1 MSLIFTEE
9 NGVFIVGTNG
19 TENGNGISEI
29 SFSGSLT
36 IPEFFNG
43 HKIEEIGQYAFHS
56 CINLVEIEIQAEI
69 SSINY
74 AAFYNCRSLLRI
86 NIPPSVK
93 FIGNQAFS
101 MYNSAV
107 TNSGTLNITFEGES
121 QLSFAGGYNFR
132 RRESIIIYF
141 CGLGPIIYGENN
153 FLNVNTL
160 IIYSSTVSSFLN
172 KPTISGSC
180 PEFRNKQSYGI
191 CTYFPP
197 VNHFGI
203 IISPQILFLSNFV
216 FFSL

>member
-9 NGVFIVGTNG
+9 NGVFIVGTNKS
-19 TENGNGISEI
+19 TNGNGISEI

-56 CINLVEIEIQAEI
+56 CVNLVEVEIQAKI

-74 AAFYNCRSLLRI
+74 RAFYNCRSLLRI

-132 RRESIIIYF
+132 RRDTIIIYF
-141 CGLGPIIYGENN
+141 CGLGPIIYGVDN

-160 IIYSSTVSSFLN
+160 IIYSSTVSSFLD

-180 PEFRNKQSYGI
+180 PVFGNKQSSEI
-191 CTYFPP
+191 CTFFPP
-197 VNHFGI
+197 FYHFGI
-203 IISPQILFLSNFV
+203 IISPHLLFLFNFE